1 MTIAR
6 ITRVHGIRG
15 EVVALSLTDF
25 PERFAQL
32 DTVRIETKD
41 RVFWEVLEGFRFHQN
56 RILLKFAGFD
66 QPQAVEHL
74 MGGAV
79 QVPESERVK
88 APPDTYFH
96 SDLIGCAVFDRERFL
111 GEVQRI
117 LETGTAALLV
127 IERGDG
133 DILIPLAKQFLRE
146 VDLGKRRIEVDLPR
160 DLIELNQISESTKW
174 KRRKKERAGR
184 NAPEPQS
191 G

>member
-25 PERFAQL
+25 PERFERL
-32 DTVRIETKD
+32 DTVRIETKEQ
-41 RVFWEVLEGFRFHQN
+41 VFWEVLEGYRFHRN

-66 QPQAVEHL
+66 RPHEVEHL

-79 QVPESERVK
+79 QVPESERVQP
-88 APPDTYFH
+88 PPDTYFH
-96 SDLIGCAVFDRERFL
+96 SDLIGCEVFNRKQSL
-111 GEVQRI
+111 GEVRRI
-117 LETGTAALLV
+117 LETGAAALLV

-146 VDLGKRRIEVDLPR
+146 VDPGKRRIDVDLPT
-160 DLIELNQISESTKW
+160 DLIELNQVSESARS
-174 KRRKKERAGR
+174 KRRKAEREGRKAAGSK
-184 NAPEPQS
+184 S